1 MQIPWSETPAIRP
14 LAYTDIADLAETEK
28 EELSAWSVCAIAAE
42 LLQTD
47 GIQLVFST
55 RGITSG
61 WLCCRIIGCEAELL
75 KLTVSRKCRH
85 RGVATLLLSCLERE
99 LAEHGVS
106 KLFLEVRS
114 SNVSAIAFYFQVGFT
129 EVGRRISYYRQ
140 PTEDALLFKKK
151 L

>member
-14 LAYTDIADLAETEK
+14 LAYADIADLAEIEK
-28 EELSAWSVCAIAAE
+28 EEPSAWSQDAIAAE

-47 GIQLVFST
+47 GLQFVFSKS
-55 RGITSG
+55 GITSG
-61 WLCCRIIGCEAELL
+61 WLCCRISGCEAELL
-75 KLTVSRKCRH
+75 KVTVSKKCRH
-85 RGVATLLLSCLERE
+85 RGVATLLLSCLEQE
-99 LAEHGVS
+99 LTERGVG

-129 EVGRRISYYRQ
+129 EVGRRINYYRQ
-140 PTEDALLFKKK
+140 PTDDALLFKKK